1 MNDKVEQEAPWA
13 RDLNEQQLQAVTAGK
28 GPVLVVAGPG
38 SGKTRVVTYRI
49 LYLIES
55 LGVRPGAILAMTFT
69 NKAAGEMKRR
79 LQDFLGDDVRRLWVG
94 TFHATCA
101 RLLRTYHEEA
111 GVRKDFSILDED
123 DQLSILRRIIKDNF
137 PEQKSLKASGA
148 RHSIERA
155 KRASVSWED
164 FDVKSSHDGFIRK
177 IYELYASAL
186 SERGALD
193 FTDLILRAVNML
205 EKNEALRA
213 RLSDRFEH
221 VLVDEFQD
229 TDLLQY
235 RFVRLLSAKHG
246 SLFVVGDED
255 QSIYGWRGAR
265 VENIVNFTRDYPSCL
280 VCTLERNY
288 RSTPS
293 ILNAANTVI
302 RHNESRTDK
311 TLFTRGREG
320 SPVRRMALPTEA
332 EEADAIAGEIREFA
346 GSRGSCGQTAV
357 IYRVH
362 AQSRSIEEAM
372 LDHKIPYRIVGGIRF
387 YERMEIKDLVGYLKL
402 ASNLDNDLGFERVLN
417 VPPRGFGDITLNK
430 IRNAA
435 REAGTSLFGIVRAKT
450 GEDARPT
457 RKLSDLRLFVELIE
471 RLHGLSRQLLPSEL
485 LDAVVREAGYE
496 DYLRR
501 SFPENFETRLE
512 NIRELSGLLESIE
525 EESEEPSLEMLFDH
539 IALHSNVDAL
549 DPKEDRVTLM
559 TAHSAKGL
567 EFDMV
572 VVAGVEEGLFPYKHP
587 SLAMM
592 SDQARRRE
600 IEEDCRLLYVAM
612 TRARREL
619 LLTSAFSRRLFGS
632 SGTYQGESRFL
643 AGIPDD
649 IIRNESGT
657 AEKTARQDF
666 TKGAHDDTLKTGDR
680 VVHRTFGRGKV
691 IGIKQG
697 KVNKLMVRFS
707 NGSVKQIVETF
718 LIRN

>member
-1 MNDKVEQEAPWA
+1 MIEKVEQEAPW
-13 RDLNEQQLQAVTAGK
+13 RRNLNQQQLEAVTAGE

-49 LYLIES
+49 LYLIEA

-94 TFHATCA
+94 TFHATCT
-101 RLLRTYHEEA
+101 RLLRTYHGEA

-123 DQLSILRRIIKDNF
+123 DQLGIIRRIIRDNF
-137 PEQKSLKASGA
+137 PDQKFLKASGV
-148 RHSIERA
+148 RQRIERA
-155 KRASVSWED
+155 KRASVSCED
-164 FDVKSSHDGFIRK
+164 FDVKSTRDGIIRE
-177 IYELYASAL
+177 IYRLYASAL
-186 SERGALD
+186 DERGALD

-205 EKNEALRA
+205 EENEALREK
-213 RLSDRFEH
+213 LSGRFEH

-265 VENIVNFTRDYPSCL
+265 VENIVNFTKDYASCA

-288 RSTPS
+288 RSTSS

-302 RHNESRTDK
+302 RHNETRTDK
-311 TLFTRGREG
+311 TLFTRGLEG
-320 SPVRRMALPTEA
+320 PPVRRMALASEK
-332 EEADAIAGEIREFA
+332 EEADAIAREIKAFA
-346 GSRGSCGQTAV
+346 GSSGSYGETAV

-362 AQSRSIEEAM
+362 AQSRTIEEAL
-372 LDHKIPYRIVGGIRF
+372 LDLKIPYRIVGGIRF

-417 VPPRGFGDITLNK
+417 VPPRGFGEVTLNK
-430 IRNAA
+430 IRKAA
-435 REAGTSLFGIVRAKT
+435 REAGTSLFAVVRAKI

-457 RKLSDLRLFVELIE
+457 RKLSDLRRFVDLIE
-471 RLHGLSRQLLPSEL
+471 RLHGLSLQLLPSEL
-485 LDAVVREAGYE
+485 LDAVARDVGYE
-496 DYLRR
+496 EYLRR
-501 SFPENFETRLE
+501 SYPENFESRIE
-512 NIRELSGLLESIE
+512 NIRELSGLLVSIE

-539 IALHSNVDAL
+539 IALHANVDTL
-549 DPKEDRVTLM
+549 DAKEDRVTLM

-587 SLAMM
+587 SFAMM
-592 SDQARRRE
+592 SDHARRKE

-632 SGTYQGESRFL
+632 SGSYQDESRFL
-643 AGIPDD
+643 AGIPDAV
-649 IIRNESGT
+649 IRNAGET
-657 AEKTARQDF
+657 QEKTVQQGF
-666 TKGAHDDTLKTGDR
+666 TPQAYDDTLKTGDS
-680 VVHRTFGRGKV
+680 VIHRTFGRGKV

-718 LIRN
+718 LTRK